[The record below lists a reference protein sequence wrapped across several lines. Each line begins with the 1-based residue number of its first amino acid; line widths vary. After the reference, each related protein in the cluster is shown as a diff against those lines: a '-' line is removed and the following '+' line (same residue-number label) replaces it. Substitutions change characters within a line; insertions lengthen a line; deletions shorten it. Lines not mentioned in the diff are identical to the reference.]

1 MGIDI
6 KIVLAATINFF
17 IFFFIIKKFIYKP
30 TMDIVNART
39 EEVKSA
45 LANAKAEEARI
56 EVLKIEQEEKV
67 KKYREEGQQL
77 IEAYKIKAEKVSN
90 DLITDAKNECE
101 ALRARAQQEIA
112 RERRKAESEIKTQVV
127 DLSLVLAEK
136 ALEKKI
142 DEDEHNR
149 LIDEFISKVGN

>member
-39 EEVKSA
+39 EEVESA

-56 EVLKIEQEEKV
+56 QVLKIEQEEKV

>member
-39 EEVKSA
+39 EEVESA